1 MVILSRCHNTPMEV
15 IKLAYLSAKK
25 TNVLFVKDVF
35 MKSKFTKIV
44 IWGVI
49 AIVVLN
55 NFDYFFNLFEHI
67 ALILFVPLV
76 VLIIAFV
83 KNDK

>member
-1 MVILSRCHNTPMEV
+1 
-15 IKLAYLSAKK
+15 
-25 TNVLFVKDVF
+25 